1 MQKNLV
7 NLNHKGKYLV
17 KLNKL
22 KTVYKE
28 EKFVKK
34 EFDENTKILAIQVLE
49 ENGIYMDE
57 EYEDDLL
64 EMDSISFMSVI
75 TGLEETFN
83 MYIPVKYINNPPK
96 TFIEFLKFIE
106 DILNDSETIGKKQE
120 QLREYITKKVLYI

>member
-1 MQKNLV
+1 M
-7 NLNHKGKYLV
+7 
-17 KLNKL
+17 
-22 KTVYKE
+22 
-28 EKFVKK
+28 KK

-120 QLREYITKKVLYI
+120 